1 MKEKNFYNQIGN
13 WDFSKINYET
23 EIKSEWNMYK
33 EIEKYITSKSI
44 CLDLGT
50 GGGENVIKNYPSA
63 EKIIGTDYSKTM
75 IKTAKENLK
84 YNKRKDIKFK
94 VMNNLRID
102 YPEESFD
109 LISARHTIIDAKE
122 LYRVLKNEGHI
133 IIQGIDKEDC
143 IDLKKIFKRGQAYK
157 DKKSISEIDLENL
170 EKAGFEI
177 IKKEKITEI
186 EFYKTEKDLM
196 KLLLKTPILNNFSE
210 ETQEDAKLPI
220 EKDLLAKYIRDFKEE
235 KGIKL
240 IRKLYGIV
248 AKKK

>member
-1 MKEKNFYNQIGN
+1 MKEKNFYNEIGN

-23 EIKSEWNMYK
+23 QTTSGWNIYK
-33 EIEKYITSKSI
+33 EIEKYTTSKSI

-50 GGGENVIKNYPSA
+50 GGGENIIKNYPSV

-84 YNKRKDIKFK
+84 NSKRKNIEFK
-94 VMNNLRID
+94 VMNNLKIE
-102 YPEESFD
+102 YPQESFD
-109 LISARHTIIDAKE
+109 LISARHTAIDAKE
-122 LYRVLKNEGHI
+122 IYRVLKNGGYV

-143 IDLKKIFKRGQAYK
+143 IELKKIFKRGQAYK

-170 EKAGFEI
+170 EKAELEI
-177 IKKEKITEI
+177 IKKEKIIEI

-196 KLLLKTPILNNFSE
+196 KLLLKTPILNDFSKE
-210 ETQEDAKLPI
+210 KQKDVRLPI
-220 EKDLLAKYIRDFKEE
+220 EKELFEKYTKKFREE

-240 IRKLYGIV
+240 VRKLYGIV

>member
-1 MKEKNFYNQIGN
+1 MKEKNFYNEIGN

-23 EIKSEWNMYK
+23 ETKSEWNMYK

-50 GGGENVIKNYPSA
+50 GGGENVIKNYPPA

-84 YNKRKDIKFK
+84 YSKRKDIKFK

-102 YPEESFD
+102 YPEETFD

-157 DKKSISEIDLENL
+157 DKKSISKIDLENL

-196 KLLLKTPILNNFSE
+196 KLLLKTPILNNFSK
-210 ETQEDAKLPI
+210 ETQKDVKLQI
-220 EKDLLAKYIRDFKEE
+220 EKDLFAKYIREFKEE

-240 IRKLYGIV
+240 VRKLYGIV